1 MANHKIENT
10 CQVGTCLYKVFHCY
24 WLVIGDFRPLGSNWG
39 VIQVLRHHSRNW
51 GKSAVKSQSGTKRN
65 VFSIK
70 DTYFFLGVWKLF
82 DPRYNSLKGAGT
94 SRLLP
99 PSKLVADQ
107 NLGNKQNLQNCK
119 CSATPRICD
128 SFAMC
133 TRRTVF
139 VGRFPIFIRTTT
151 PSYIYVPWY
160 SIKIPLLHVPSEP
173 WDPKTKPAT
182 LDISSE
188 LRDVRVPTY
197 SQKECSICVGPRRIF
212 NDIGIGLNM
221 LSSVER
227 LVEVF

>member
-1 MANHKIENT
+1 M
-10 CQVGTCLYKVFHCY
+10 Y
-24 WLVIGDFRPLGSNWG
+24 
-39 VIQVLRHHSRNW
+39 
-51 GKSAVKSQSGTKRN
+51 SQSR
-65 VFSIK
+65 IHI
-70 DTYFFLGVWKLF
+70 FFRRLEAF
-82 DPRYNSLKGAGT
+82 RPRYNSLKGAGT

-139 VGRFPIFIRTTT
+139 VGRFPTFIRTTT

-160 SIKIPLLHVPSEP
+160 SIKIPLLHVPPEP